1 MLRSGGAKRRLLT
14 LPCQT
19 LAFRAINIS
28 SERTGRGERPEGRR
42 GTKQP
47 EGFNRF
53 NLLKVVTINDRYTSE
68 NLYIHTCVHQR
79 EYSEAE
85 VRQPGTCSSS
95 QECNSSYCTLL
106 RALAQ
111 QNAKN
116 GSIKMT
122 ARSTHSP
129 RRNKIHR
136 REYPCSIK
144 RFIGNV
150 YKKVAQPRKS
160 RGLRCDRQQWQ
171 FPVGFSIFFFFFI
184 HSLSFS

>member
-1 MLRSGGAKRRLLT
+1 MLRSGGAKRSLLT

-53 NLLKVVTINDRYTSE
+53 KSAKGRGCGCHHQTTYTTE
-68 NLYIHTCVHQR
+68 NLYIHEFTK
-79 EYSEAE
+79 
-85 VRQPGTCSSS
+85 VRAPLPKNATHPTVR
-95 QECNSSYCTLL
+95 YCG
-106 RALAQ
+106 ALAQ

-129 RRNKIHR
+129 KRNKI
-136 REYPCSIK
+136 ED
-144 RFIGNV
+144 GNI
-150 YKKVAQPRKS
+150 
-160 RGLRCDRQQWQ
+160 
-171 FPVGFSIFFFFFI
+171 PVQLNVS
-184 HSLSFS
+184 